1 MNEFEIAMQIVL
13 SEALAT
19 LESIPD
25 EEIERLYIS

>member
-1 MNEFEIAMQIVL
+1 MNEFEIEMKVIL
-13 SEALAT
+13 SEALAI

>member
-1 MNEFEIAMQIVL
+1 MNEFDKAMQIVL
-13 SEALAT
+13 SEALAI